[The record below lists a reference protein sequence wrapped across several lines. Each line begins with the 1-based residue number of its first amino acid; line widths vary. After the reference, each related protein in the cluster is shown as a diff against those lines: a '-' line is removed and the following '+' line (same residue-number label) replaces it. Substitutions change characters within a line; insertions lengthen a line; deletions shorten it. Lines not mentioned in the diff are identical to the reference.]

1 METTEKFRHIPS
13 RTLVAADKW
22 NSDKTVFKT
31 KAGAKFAIA
40 DCEKWEADYP
50 QLAIAMPPEVGH
62 VVASGDHVFVV
73 VYRTKAKDEIRLW
86 YEWNPETKIG
96 KYYPMDQCQL
106 IEYEVEKRLINDT
119 WVKGLAITRY
129 YNKETSAEY
138 QSFIKLVPE
147 PIRDICVIKSMDY
160 VYEPIAIPEDPQGF
174 F

>member
-13 RTLVAADKW
+13 GTLVAADKW

-31 KAGAKFAIA
+31 KSGAKFAIA
-40 DCEKWEADYP
+40 DCEKWEPNYP
-50 QLAIAMPPEVGH
+50 QLAIAMPPEIGH

-73 VYRTKAKDEIRLW
+73 VYRTKAKNEIRLW

-106 IEYEVEKRLINDT
+106 IEYDVEKRLIDG
-119 WVKGLAITRY
+119 WIHAIAAHRSQ
-129 YNKETSAEY
+129 KETSAEY
-138 QSFIKLVPE
+138 QTFIKLVPE

-160 VYEPIAIPEDPQGF
+160 VYEPITIPEDNKGF

>member
-13 RTLVAADKW
+13 GTLVAADKW

-40 DCEKWEADYP
+40 DCEKWEPNYP
-50 QLAIAMPPEVGH
+50 QLAIAMPPEIGH

-106 IEYEVEKRLINDT
+106 IEYDVEKRLIDG
-119 WVKGLAITRY
+119 WIHAIAAHRSQ
-129 YNKETSAEY
+129 KETSAEY
-138 QSFIKLVPE
+138 QTFIKLVPE

-160 VYEPIAIPEDPQGF
+160 KYEPIEIPEDNKGF